1 MSDRLF
7 ERAVRGWLEDGSDR
21 TPSPAIDAVL
31 LAVKTTP
38 QERDLRILRRFTEMP
53 TYMRLT
59 AAIALAAVVGVG
71 VLAYV
76 NRGPNAGGPP
86 TAAPTGTA
94 TSSPTVQ
101 PLREGAL
108 DPGRYAYDGDGLRVI
123 VTVPAGWEGGSF
135 FVGTGTELPDGAS
148 LGFRQPTHVFG
159 DPCAPES
166 STKTVGPAVADLV
179 TALADLPYVTPSPPA
194 DVTISGYSGTHL
206 RFVVDTTGI
215 DCVMGL
221 YGQDSFIRAA
231 DNGQRQDLWIL
242 DVAGTRLVIDAATY
256 PDTSADVRAELQAMV
271 DTLLIEP
278 TG

>member
-1 MSDRLF
+1 VSDQLF
-7 ERAVRGWLEDGSDR
+7 ERAVRDWLEDGSDR
-21 TPSPAIDAVL
+21 TPRPAIDAVL
-31 LAVKTTP
+31 LAVKTTR
-38 QERDLRILRRFTEMP
+38 QERDLRIPRRFTQMP

-59 AAIALAAVVGVG
+59 AAIALVVVVGVG
-71 VLAYV
+71 ALAYV

-86 TAAPTGTA
+86 TAAPTATA
-94 TSSPTVQ
+94 APSPSIP

-108 DPGRYAYDGDGLRVI
+108 DPGRYTYDGDGLRVI
-123 VTVPAGWEGGSF
+123 VTVPAGWEGGSVS
-135 FVGTGTELPDGAS
+135 VGTGTELPDGAN
-148 LGFRQPTHVFG
+148 LGLRQPTHVFG

-166 STKTVGPAVADLV
+166 STKTLGPSVADLAA
-179 TALADLPYVTPSPPA
+179 ALADLPYVTSSPPA
-194 DVTISGYSGTHL
+194 DVTISGFSGTHL
-206 RFVVDTTGI
+206 SFVVDTTGI

-221 YGQDSFIRAA
+221 YAQDSFIRAA

-242 DVAGTRLVIDAATY
+242 DVAGTRLVIDTATY